1 MAPHV
6 ITNTPEP
13 VKVLRYVLLINA
25 APQSGEAAKSALRFA
40 EALLKMG
47 HHIERLFFYG
57 DGVMNA
63 SNLTVMPQD
72 ETNLPAAWNA
82 LIEANDLS
90 SVVCVSSAIRRGI
103 VDSAE
108 AQRHE
113 LPASSCYTS
122 SEIGGLGQLI
132 EALSN
137 CDRTLSFG

>member
-1 MAPHV
+1 MALHV
-6 ITNTPEP
+6 TNTPESFE
-13 VKVLRYVLLINA
+13 VLRYVLLISA

-57 DGVMNA
+57 DGIMNA
-63 SNLTVMPQD
+63 SSLTVMPQD

-82 LIEANDLS
+82 LIEENGLS

-108 AQRHE
+108 ARRHE

-122 SEIGGLGQLI
+122 SAIGGLGQLI

>member
-1 MAPHV
+1 MALHV
-6 ITNTPEP
+6 TNTPESFE
-13 VKVLRYVLLINA
+13 VLRYVLLISA

-57 DGVMNA
+57 DGIMNA

-72 ETNLPAAWNA
+72 EINLPAAWNA
-82 LIEANDLS
+82 LIEENGLS
-90 SVVCVSSAIRRGI
+90 SVVCVSSAIRRGV

-108 AQRHE
+108 ARRHE
-113 LPASSCYTS
+113 LPASSCHTS

>member
-1 MAPHV
+1 MVAYV
-6 ITNTPEP
+6 IDTPEP
-13 VKVLRYVLLINA
+13 ITVLRYVLLINA
-25 APQSGEAAKSALRFA
+25 APQSGEAANSALRFA
-40 EALLKMG
+40 GTLLEMG

-57 DGVMNA
+57 DGVINS

-72 ETNLPAAWNA
+72 ETNLPAVWNA
-82 LIEANDLS
+82 LIEENGLS

-108 AQRHE
+108 ARRHE